1 MALVKKSTWRQMRHN
16 ASLWARDLSD
26 GISRSLQFDGING
39 GINESMREDIPW
51 DETEEERLDREQRE
65 QEDRDL
71 EEQEMQ
77 DEIDRQREED
87 ERAWQEEQDR
97 LLEKES
103 REPGAW
109 QQAWDRFQESSFY
122 QGYRNTR
129 NALVG
134 GAVMSAGLG
143 LTSGGVG
150 LAITAAPGALYVGK
164 ELKGWIDDKLEAGR
178 EWQAAR
184 EAEKAKEGAVEL
196 TPEEEALS
204 SYVDGYVDRHG
215 HGRELDEW
223 QIQALRRRG
232 MEEAVNAGIGP
243 KELLD
248 SAGLAAAAHH
258 QGDGRDVRSA
268 LSDYQSALHETE
280 EKLRKAEAQA
290 AAGVAE
296 DQRQKAEP
304 GSVAY
309 NNIKAKERTVDQKI
323 QEQEALLDGMSA
335 KPVDPAF
342 VQASSEALVANLRQA
357 ETPGFQL
364 GRM

>member
-1 MALVKKSTWRQMRHN
+1 MAGSWMSGR
-16 ASLWARDLSD
+16 
-26 GISRSLQFDGING
+26 
-39 GINESMREDIPW
+39 
-51 DETEEERLDREQRE
+51 
-65 QEDRDL
+65 
-71 EEQEMQ
+71 
-77 DEIDRQREED
+77 
-87 ERAWQEEQDR
+87 
-97 LLEKES
+97 
-103 REPGAW
+103 
-109 QQAWDRFQESSFY
+109 
-122 QGYRNTR
+122 YRP
-129 NALVG
+129 
-134 GAVMSAGLG
+134 
-143 LTSGGVG
+143 SG
-150 LAITAAPGALYVGK
+150 
-164 ELKGWIDDKLEAGR
+164 
-178 EWQAAR
+178 
-184 EAEKAKEGAVEL
+184 
-196 TPEEEALS
+196 
-204 SYVDGYVDRHG
+204 
-215 HGRELDEW
+215 
-223 QIQALRRRG
+223 
-232 MEEAVNAGIGP
+232 AVNAGIGP

-248 SAGLAAAAHH
+248 SAGPAAAAHH
-258 QGDGRDVRSA
+258 QGDGRDAGSA